1 MTGFH
6 FGDHSIYI
14 LKYIYFPRIFFTFR
28 YFNFGFFYNT
38 IVYLDCLFFILP
50 KILDSLVTIRSD

>member
-14 LKYIYFPRIFFTFR
+14 LDYIYFARIFFTLH

-38 IVYLDCLFFILP
+38 IVYLDFFL
-50 KILDSLVTIRSD
+50 